1 MNLHLTQEQELLR
14 DTFAQLFSN
23 ESSPQR
29 VRAAE
34 PTGFDAVLWKALV
47 DTGAVGMRVPEA
59 RGGAGSSL
67 LDVAL
72 VAEQAGRYLAS
83 GPLLESIV
91 ACSVLARFATGPA
104 SDALDR
110 ALDGSALVTLALL
123 PVSENGT
130 QLVPGGAAADA
141 ALALDGDELVLIARG
156 EPTEALP
163 NLGSGSVASWA
174 LRGGTGERSV
184 LARGR
189 DAVDAYSAAREEWK
203 LLMAAALCGLAQ
215 RAVEIA
221 AEYATE
227 RVQFDRPIGSFQA
240 IAHPLAND
248 MTNIEGGRTLV
259 WWAIWALSIGNH
271 EAGALIPMSLAW
283 AAETTTVAVAH
294 ALHTFGGYGLSLEYD
309 IQLYL
314 RRGKAWALLGGDPR
328 DEYLEVAARLWDGE
342 APALPGAGD
351 IEMDFSLGEKAEAF
365 RRQVREFLEEHLTD
379 ELRAHAHFSWDGHH
393 PGFQRQLAEANMLFP
408 MWPKKYGG
416 QDRDPYEASML
427 EEELRRV
434 GWGMHAIMTTRMVA
448 ETLMEFA
455 REDLKLEVLN
465 EIARGDAICSLGY
478 SEPAA
483 GSDVAAAQTRA
494 VKDGGDWVI
503 NGQKMFTSGANL
515 SDYVF
520 LLTRTDPDA
529 HKHKGLTMFLVPLNT
544 PGIDIQPI
552 FTISDERTN
561 ATYYTDVRVPDRYRI
576 GDVDGG
582 WAVLGHALGLEHGG
596 SGGEGHYGDMREM
609 VEAGVAWAR
618 QTERR
623 GRPVFDDP
631 RVRERLARGI
641 TQAQVSRGLQKRG
654 FWASVEGQ
662 PDTGLG
668 PMAALHASESFIE
681 LSTDLLDLAAPD
693 SILMKGVPGAPGDGS
708 IEFGYRHSTAT
719 TIYGGSSEIL
729 RSIIAQFTLRMPR
742 SRS

>member
-1 MNLHLTQEQELLR
+1 M
-14 DTFAQLFSN
+14 
-23 ESSPQR
+23 
-29 VRAAE
+29 
-34 PTGFDAVLWKALV
+34 
-47 DTGAVGMRVPEA
+47 
-59 RGGAGSSL
+59 
-67 LDVAL
+67 
-72 VAEQAGRYLAS
+72 
-83 GPLLESIV
+83 
-91 ACSVLARFATGPA
+91 
-104 SDALDR
+104 
-110 ALDGSALVTLALL
+110 
-123 PVSENGT
+123 
-130 QLVPGGAAADA
+130 
-141 ALALDGDELVLIARG
+141 
-156 EPTEALP
+156 
-163 NLGSGSVASWA
+163 
-174 LRGGTGERSV
+174 
-184 LARGR
+184 
-189 DAVDAYSAAREEWK
+189 
-203 LLMAAALCGLAQ
+203 
-215 RAVEIA
+215 
-221 AEYATE
+221 
-227 RVQFDRPIGSFQA
+227 
-240 IAHPLAND
+240 
-248 MTNIEGGRTLV
+248 
-259 WWAIWALSIGNH
+259 
-271 EAGALIPMSLAW
+271 
-283 AAETTTVAVAH
+283 
-294 ALHTFGGYGLSLEYD
+294 
-309 IQLYL
+309 
-314 RRGKAWALLGGDPR
+314 
-328 DEYLEVAARLWDGE
+328 AARLWDGE
-342 APALPGAGD
+342 DPALPGAGD

-393 PGFQRQLAEANMLFP
+393 PGFQLQRAEANMLFP